1 MRLARRGVAVLAPQY
16 KHILDRHAHVAGCG
30 TGSRQD
36 SAPAANGKSPPAASA
51 AADRFFHRP
60 PLSRRCVGVD
70 ATHMLR
76 AVVQAAAKTLPR
88 PHAHLGERASVAAS
102 RPPAR
107 AIASGGEGG
116 GARPR
121 AADEQLVGGGEGVCV
136 LPSRK
141 EGVCGV

>member
-1 MRLARRGVAVLAPQY
+1 
-16 KHILDRHAHVAGCG
+16 
-30 TGSRQD
+30 
-36 SAPAANGKSPPAASA
+36 
-51 AADRFFHRP
+51 
-60 PLSRRCVGVD
+60 
-70 ATHMLR
+70 MLR